1 MGRGFATGPHC
12 RDRFARASASI
23 EDRCRSN
30 DQGKQQVGALPCGFR
45 RSGPRQSSW
54 TGNIYALFGP
64 VESGRGVIQRPD
76 PGCARRLWRTTLAV
90 DQGTR
95 ATHRLMSPEPLIS
108 VRPDQRLNDGEC
120 EPNGSALSPLG
131 DRGPAP
137 APYCPP
143 RTFRSARRPTA
154 GLEAIIRVI
163 GCLLE
168 QARQSRHL
176 CVMSRLDIPRVPLH
190 VWG

>member
-1 MGRGFATGPHC
+1 MWLQAFRSKAVILDREHICAVRACRIGPGSHPETGP
-12 RDRFARASASI
+12 
-23 EDRCRSN
+23 
-30 DQGKQQVGALPCGFR
+30 GL
-45 RSGPRQSSW
+45 RQTSL
-54 TGNIYALFGP
+54 AHH
-64 VESGRGVIQRPD
+64 
-76 PGCARRLWRTTLAV
+76 AAV

-95 ATHRLMSPEPLIS
+95 ATHRLKSPEPLIS

-143 RTFRSARRPTA
+143 RTFRSARPPTA

-176 CVMSRLDIPRVPLH
+176 CVMSHLDIPRVPLH